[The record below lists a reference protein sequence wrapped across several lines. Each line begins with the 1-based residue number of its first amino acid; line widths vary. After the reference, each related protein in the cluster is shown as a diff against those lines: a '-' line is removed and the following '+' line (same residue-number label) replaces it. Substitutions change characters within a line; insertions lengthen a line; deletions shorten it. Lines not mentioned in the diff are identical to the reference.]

1 MLFPDLD
8 ESYLY
13 LAFKKHM
20 FSNFNEF
27 YKLFSRQDFYTRPPP
42 LKGWGRGGGRGVEET
57 FFLPMVITLLNI
69 FNQVL

>member
-42 LKGWGRGGGRGVEET
+42 KGLRERGGEGGGG
-57 FFLPMVITLLNI
+57 
-69 FNQVL
+69 